1 MLKNI
6 FAHGVGGIVD
16 RAAEGEPYAAGDQ
29 GVADVAGAG
38 YRPGEP
44 VEFRH
49 DEGVAGTDGGQRLVE
64 AGPAAV
70 GAGQPLVQVDPV
82 GGDPEP
88 GEGMTLRGEV
98 LGVGET
104 AGVADQRGGHVR
116 QRTDS
121 PRQLRRSPYG
131 LMRRCPCWS
140 TSAAIR
146 IARGVR

>member
-6 FAHGVGGIVD
+6 LPMGSAGIVD

-29 GVADVAGAG
+29 GAADVAGVG

-88 GEGMTLRGEV
+88 GEGMTLR
-98 LGVGET
+98 
-104 AGVADQRGGHVR
+104 
-116 QRTDS
+116 
-121 PRQLRRSPYG
+121 RRAPAFCESV
-131 LMRRCPCWS
+131 S
-140 TSAAIR
+140 FVT
-146 IARGVR
+146 